1 MSGDLEPREEIMRL
15 LMDLF
20 ARTLDHQGTCL
31 ETLGLTYSQA
41 KLLWRLEVGDKLSLK
56 ELARRCGVDPSNLA
70 GIVDQ
75 LTDRKLV
82 LSRPA
87 AHDKRVRIIP
97 PHSRRRSPS
106 PPPRCLPRPESRD
119 PRPAAETTGSVARDT
134 VARLRELR
142 LQEVLGPVRPS
153 RTSAARSRSGRCRS
167 SCTTSRTQR

>member
-41 KLLWRLEVGDKLSLK
+41 KLLWRLEGGDKLSLK

-87 AHDKRVRIIP
+87 AHDKRVRIIRLTADGVRL
-97 PHSRRRSPS
+97 RRRLVACLAQNPAIHDL
-106 PPPRCLPRPESRD
+106 PPKRQDQLLEI
-119 PRPAAETTGSVARDT
+119 
-134 VARLRELR
+134 LRE
-142 LQEVLGPVRPS
+142 V
-153 RTSAARSRSGRCRS
+153 A
-167 SCTTSRTQR
+167 